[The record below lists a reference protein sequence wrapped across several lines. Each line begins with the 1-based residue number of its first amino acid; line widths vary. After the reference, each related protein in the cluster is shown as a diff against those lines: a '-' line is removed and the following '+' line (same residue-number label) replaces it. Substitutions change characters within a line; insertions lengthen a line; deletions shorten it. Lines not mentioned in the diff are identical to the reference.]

1 MPQGRLEHVN
11 IRVSDPDRTAA
22 FLAGLTG
29 WRERWRG
36 PALDNGWT
44 IHLGNEF
51 DYVALYQ
58 HPEPLTGPFE
68 KGAPLQ
74 HIGVVVND
82 LDAAERLV
90 IAAGYKPFSHADYE
104 PGRRFY
110 FYDHDGIEWELISYG

>member
-36 PALDNGWT
+36 LALDNGWT

-74 HIGVVVND
+74 HIGVVVDD

-110 FYDHDGIEWELISYG
+110 FYDHGGIEWELISYG